1 MSPPLVLKESSKG
14 LILEAVR
21 LLKPFFPEITA
32 AWRARMFEEFQ
43 FDGRAMIALERLNL
57 GTGFALFCQSDFQ
70 SFSENLT
77 YFGTRLAKLQVETK
91 AVARSLELYQ
101 LFSEPYVGK
110 TFKERRSEIV
120 AA

>member
-70 SFSENLT
+70 SFSRSPIAQILT
-77 YFGTRLAKLQVETK
+77 
-91 AVARSLELYQ
+91 
-101 LFSEPYVGK
+101 
-110 TFKERRSEIV
+110 
-120 AA
+120 